1 MKEIITMARKKKVKV
16 TRKPFRIECS
26 DCFYNDGTCE
36 WEPKD
41 CYYLVLEKELEKDKA
56 YKEQGR

>member
-1 MKEIITMARKKKVKV
+1 MARKKKVKV

-36 WEPKD
+36 QNPKEC
-41 CYYLVLEKELEKDKA
+41 CYLALERELLIYKAHKEEA
-56 YKEQGR
+56 SN

>member
-1 MKEIITMARKKKVKV
+1 MMARKKKVKV

-36 WEPKD
+36 WDPKN